1 MRDFSFKGTLV
12 LKKEVW
18 RLCFEQSREKEKRHG
33 KGEKMKIRKIDKDK
47 KQYLELLLLG
57 DEQESMIDRYLEKG
71 DMYVLQEE
79 GAEENRAAGVCVV
92 TAESDEILELKNI
105 AVAPEY
111 QHQGWGRRMIAF
123 LENTYS
129 SSFRILQAGTG
140 DVPATVLFYEA
151 CGFHR
156 SHRIPDFFTKNYD
169 HPIYECGKLLTD
181 MVYFQKKMEL
191 VSREG
196 EGDEE

>member
-1 MRDFSFKGTLV
+1 M
-12 LKKEVW
+12 E
-18 RLCFEQSREKEKRHG
+18 
-33 KGEKMKIRKIDKDK
+33 KDK
-47 KQYLELLLLG
+47 KQYLSLLLLA
-57 DEQESMIDRYLEKG
+57 DEQEDMLDRYLERG
-71 DMYVLQEE
+71 TMYVLEDDGVRAECLVTDE
-79 GAEENRAAGVCVV
+79 GDGL
-92 TAESDEILELKNI
+92 LELKNI

-111 QHQGWGRRMIAF
+111 QNQGWGRRMIAF
-123 LENTYS
+123 LEKTYN
-129 SSFRILQAGTG
+129 SSFRTLQAGTG

-191 VSREG
+191 VSGEG
-196 EGDEE
+196 EGNEE

>member
-1 MRDFSFKGTLV
+1 
-12 LKKEVW
+12 
-18 RLCFEQSREKEKRHG
+18 
-33 KGEKMKIRKIDKDK
+33 
-47 KQYLELLLLG
+47 
-57 DEQESMIDRYLEKG
+57 MIDRYLEKG

-123 LENTYS
+123 LQNTYS

-191 VSREG
+191 VSGEG
-196 EGDEE
+196 EGNEE

>member
-1 MRDFSFKGTLV
+1 MNRAGR
-12 LKKEVW
+12 KKKDM
-18 RLCFEQSREKEKRHG
+18 EKVK
-33 KGEKMKIRKIDKDK
+33 KMKIRKIDKDK

-156 SHRIPDFFTKNYD
+156 SHRIPGFFTKNYD

-191 VSREG
+191 VSGEG
-196 EGDEE
+196 EGNEE

>member
-1 MRDFSFKGTLV
+1 MNRAGR
-12 LKKEVW
+12 KKKDM
-18 RLCFEQSREKEKRHG
+18 EKVK
-33 KGEKMKIRKIDKDK
+33 KMKIRKIDKDK

-71 DMYVLQEE
+71 DMYILQEE
-79 GAEENRAAGVCVV
+79 GAEENREAGVCVV
-92 TAESDEILELKNI
+92 TAEADEILELKNI

-123 LENTYS
+123 LENTYN

-151 CGFHR
+151 CGFVR
-156 SHRIPDFFTKNYD
+156 SHAVKDFFVKNYD
-169 HPIYECGKLLTD
+169 HAIYECGIQLKD
-181 MVYFQKKMEL
+181 MIYLRKNL
-191 VSREG
+191 V
-196 EGDEE
+196 